1 MECNSAETQ
10 FVSYIDGE
18 LSGPLLEQLEQHLEE
33 CPKCRAALEEMR
45 NFLEVRI
52 PKDSPEP
59 SLDLL
64 PSVRRQIAGPSPRNS
79 WTLRRL
85 SLAAAAALA
94 LVAAGWLYHVDFFR
108 GSAAQ
113 ARSVERVLS
122 LMKDATGWQ
131 DIYGVA
137 AELEISQVAA
147 ADTVKAALV
156 PLPSPEDTPV
166 EITYKSSGSGEFL
179 QGILDPGNYESV
191 TEGACSGAECW
202 TLHDSTKNLWVST
215 RTHTPVRVDFGTAVG
230 GWLSIQNIEYSRREG
245 VLVPS
250 GFDVL
255 LWGPGGEQS
264 LRLTLTLKDVEFFQ
278 KEG

>member
-264 LRLTLTLKDVEFFQ
+264 LRLTLTLKDAEFFQ
-278 KEG
+278 QEG

>member
-1 MECNSAETQ
+1 
-10 FVSYIDGE
+10 
-18 LSGPLLEQLEQHLEE
+18 
-33 CPKCRAALEEMR
+33 
-45 NFLEVRI
+45 
-52 PKDSPEP
+52 
-59 SLDLL
+59 
-64 PSVRRQIAGPSPRNS
+64 
-79 WTLRRL
+79 
-85 SLAAAAALA
+85 
-94 LVAAGWLYHVDFFR
+94 
-108 GSAAQ
+108 
-113 ARSVERVLS
+113 
-122 LMKDATGWQ
+122 
-131 DIYGVA
+131 
-137 AELEISQVAA
+137 
-147 ADTVKAALV
+147 VKAALV

-202 TLHDSTKNLWVST
+202 ILHDSTKNLWVST

-264 LRLTLTLKDVEFFQ
+264 LRLTLTLKDAEFFQ
-278 KEG
+278 QEG

>member
-202 TLHDSTKNLWVST
+202 ILHDSTKNLWVST